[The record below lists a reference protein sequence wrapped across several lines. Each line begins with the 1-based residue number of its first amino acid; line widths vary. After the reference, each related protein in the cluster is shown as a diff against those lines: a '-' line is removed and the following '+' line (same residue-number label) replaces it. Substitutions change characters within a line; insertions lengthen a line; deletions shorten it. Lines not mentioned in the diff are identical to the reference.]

1 MGLFHLAN
9 CLLLATGPYFLV
21 YKVSGMRE
29 NDAFWKC
36 CKMIVLYGIT
46 QLTRFFL
53 ATLVPHHLELTVQN
67 NFLFFDVPG
76 ALIELVVVY
85 FSVRRASSRSEFSI
99 LASSIGWATA
109 SLLSTKY
116 IPIWFG
122 TKGLEFDWR
131 YICLSYQANLEM
143 VIIFSL
149 FYSLWI
155 IVRRQGPVACY
166 CVGFLIICAASLRH
180 SIFGALEHRWSSLLE
195 EMLVK
200 TLLVC
205 ALGLGTL
212 ALRTVMHADKASS
225 KMSVDASFWRDTG
238 EAIRSTWRRYCSHA
252 DSFRGIRANGH
263 HVPKRR

>member
-85 FSVRRASSRSEFSI
+85 FNVRRASSRSEFSI

-143 VIIFSL
+143 VICL
-149 FYSLWI
+149 FRVYRLDHYI
-155 IVRRQGPVACY
+155 LP
-166 CVGFLIICAASLRH
+166 FLQ
-180 SIFGALEHRWSSLLE
+180 
-195 EMLVK
+195 
-200 TLLVC
+200 
-205 ALGLGTL
+205 
-212 ALRTVMHADKASS
+212 
-225 KMSVDASFWRDTG
+225 SVDNCKET
-238 EAIRSTWRRYCSHA
+238 
-252 DSFRGIRANGH
+252 RACGMLLCWIPH
-263 HVPKRR
+263 HLCRLFPPFHIWVSSE